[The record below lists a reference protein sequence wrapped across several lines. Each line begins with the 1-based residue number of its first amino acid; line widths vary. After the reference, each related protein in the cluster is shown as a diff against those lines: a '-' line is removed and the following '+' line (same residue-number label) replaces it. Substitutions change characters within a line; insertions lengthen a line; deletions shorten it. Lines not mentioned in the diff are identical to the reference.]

1 MAQQVET
8 PGTAGGSPR
17 VARGCHYL
25 YAIVAHSQ
33 GCGRYGP
40 IGIEGSEVYSIIEGP
55 LAAVVSDVPNARLR
69 PERRHMAAHHAVH
82 KRLMQEGALLP
93 MSFGVL
99 AEGPDAVRR
108 ILTLNRD
115 AFVEQLRRVESN
127 VEMSLVVKYD
137 IPNIFEYFV
146 RTHPELRAFRDQLFG
161 GGRQPSEDD
170 KIELGRLFDRLLGD
184 DRAELAQQVV
194 EVLAPLCAEIKENP
208 SRGESGVMNLA
219 CLVARDGQERFERGV
234 FEAAGRFDDDFSF
247 DYSGPWPPYNFVD
260 VHLRT

>member
-1 MAQQVET
+1 MAPQVET
-8 PGTAGGSPR
+8 K
-17 VARGCHYL
+17 VCNYL

-40 IGIEGSEVYSIIEGP
+40 IGIDGGEVYPIPDGQ
-55 LAAVVSDVPNARLR
+55 LAAIVSDVPNARLR
-69 PERRHMAAHHAVH
+69 PERRHLAAHHAVH

-93 MSFGVL
+93 MSFGVI

-115 AFVEQLRRVESN
+115 AFLEQLRRVEN
-127 VEMSLVVKYD
+127 KVEMSLVVKYD
-137 IPNIFEYFV
+137 VPNIFEYSV
-146 RTHPELRAFRDQLFG
+146 CTHPALRAFRDQLFG

-170 KIELGRLFDRLLGD
+170 KIELGRLFDRILRE
-184 DRAELAQQVV
+184 DRAELTQRVV

-208 SRGESGVMNLA
+208 PRGESGVMNLA
-219 CLVARDGQERFERGV
+219 CLVARDGQERFEHGV
-234 FEAAGRFDDDFSF
+234 FEAASRCDDNFSF

-260 VHLRT
+260 VSLQT